1 VHSDQPNLSGKFA
14 ALMAHNEATAKKYYR
29 LTEKFSDDNQD
40 PMM

>member
-1 VHSDQPNLSGKFA
+1 VINQTSVGNL
-14 ALMAHNEATAKKYYR
+14 LRLLAHNEATAKKYYR